1 MAERDALIATL
12 QSQLSQAKAQLSQT
26 KAQLGRSQA
35 RVVELENLVATLE
48 ARLGENSQNSNRPP
62 SSDSPEQRKRRP
74 KRPPSRRPRGAQ
86 RGHKGHRR
94 QLLPPEQVTQLVE
107 LFPTHCSR
115 CHKRLKKLSQ
125 GQPVRHQ
132 VIELPELKADVIE
145 YQMHHVRC
153 ECGKLNT
160 ASLPAGTAKTLCGP
174 RLTALVAMMTGV
186 VHASRRGTEQFL
198 SDVLNLDFSLGMV
211 SESEERVSEAI
222 APCEEQVKEQVLE
235 YRVKNIDGTRWQE
248 AGQFRNLWVIA
259 TPLATWFAIVRDASQ
274 ERLKK
279 LLEGRQ
285 RGILTSD
292 RGSQFGFWPMEKRQI
307 CWQHLKRLFER
318 YSEQDGITGILGNK
332 LRRFSEL
339 LFNTWHR
346 FCDRVITRKQ
356 LIQQIGGLRVMME
369 ACLEEGAALEV
380 RKKKKKGGAQA
391 KAVSVRGSCKNILK
405 HRAALWTFAK
415 HPGVEPTN
423 NHAEQQLREFVLW
436 RKKCFGSQSERGCRF
451 AQRIM
456 TVVHTLRKQK
466 RPVFKFLV
474 EACQAHMGVGV
485 MPSLA

>member
-1 MAERDALIATL
+1 M
-12 QSQLSQAKAQLSQT
+12 
-26 KAQLGRSQA
+26 
-35 RVVELENLVATLE
+35 
-48 ARLGENSQNSNRPP
+48 
-62 SSDSPEQRKRRP
+62 
-74 KRPPSRRPRGAQ
+74 
-86 RGHKGHRR
+86 
-94 QLLPPEQVTQLVE
+94 
-107 LFPTHCSR
+107 
-115 CHKRLKKLSQ
+115 
-125 GQPVRHQ
+125 
-132 VIELPELKADVIE
+132 
-145 YQMHHVRC
+145 
-153 ECGKLNT
+153 
-160 ASLPAGTAKTLCGP
+160 
-174 RLTALVAMMTGV
+174 
-186 VHASRRGTEQFL
+186 
-198 SDVLNLDFSLGMV
+198 
-211 SESEERVSEAI
+211 
-222 APCEEQVKEQVLE
+222 
-235 YRVKNIDGTRWQE
+235 
-248 AGQFRNLWVIA
+248 
-259 TPLATWFAIVRDASQ
+259 RDASQ

-279 LLEGRQ
+279 LFEGRQ

-346 FCDRVITRKQ
+346 FCDRLITSKQ
-356 LIQQIGGLRVMME
+356 LIQQIGGLRVMVE
-369 ACLEEGAALEV
+369 ACLEEGAVLEA

-391 KAVSVRGSCKNILK
+391 KAVSISGTCKNILK
-405 HRAALWTFAK
+405 HRAALWTFAT

-474 EACQAHMGVGV
+474 EACQAHFGLGV